1 MLSPGHLC
9 FESVDPRHHVVVAVC
24 KGKVRVLVLDLSGDR
39 SRMELYCT
47 VLLLATAEGV
57 ARQERCVCMWR

>member
-24 KGKVRVLVLDLSGDR
+24 KGEVRVLVLDLSGEG
-39 SRMELYCT
+39 MELN
-47 VLLLATAEGV
+47 
-57 ARQERCVCMWR
+57 